1 MNTCLSCGLAFVLV
15 GAFGFAAAQ
24 TAPMQ
29 ELAPTGK
36 LRVAVGVGAAPS
48 AFWTTRESRS
58 GQPRGVT
65 VDLAEALSRKLGVPL
80 ELVPYSS
87 SGEVTDAGPKG
98 EWDVTFMPK
107 DEARAKI
114 VDFGPDYSLTEST
127 YMVAPRSSI
136 RTLADVDRAGV
147 RVGGVANTTTGRSA
161 ERTLKHATIVSVKG
175 QEDLLELLKSGR
187 ADAIALSREA
197 LTGLQAQLPGARIL
211 DGAFHQA
218 GIAVAV
224 PKGRRAALAYVT
236 RFVEEAK
243 AAGEVRRA
251 LDRAGLPEASVAPP
265 AQ

>member
-1 MNTCLSCGLAFVLV
+1 MNLWLACGLSFLA
-15 GAFGFAAAQ
+15 GAIGVAAQ

-48 AFWTTRESRS
+48 AFWTTRDAGS
-58 GQPRGVT
+58 GEPRGVT
-65 VDLAEALSRKLGVPL
+65 IDLAHALSRKAGVPL
-80 ELVPYSS
+80 EIVRYAS
-87 SGEVTDAGPKG
+87 SGEITEAGPRG

-107 DEARAKI
+107 DEARAQI
-114 VDFGPDYSLTEST
+114 VDFGPDYSLQEST
-127 YMVAPRSSI
+127 YMVAPGSSI
-136 RTLADVDRAGV
+136 RTLADVDRPDV
-147 RVGGVANTTTGRSA
+147 RVAGVANTATGRSA
-161 ERTLKHATIVSVKG
+161 ERTLKHAKIVSVTG
-175 QEDLLELLKSGR
+175 QEDLLAMLQSGG

-197 LTGLQAQLPGARIL
+197 LTGLREQLPGARIL

-236 RFVEEAK
+236 RFVEEIK
-243 AAGEVRRA
+243 AAGEIRRA
-251 LDRAGLPEASVAPP
+251 LDRAGLREAVVAPA